1 MQIHVRDII
10 SKLSYTSLVEQRI
23 IPDVKSMLQPA
34 VLVSKRYPPFV
45 YAGKDFSFFGMYM
58 DFVIR
63 AGLRIKLQ
71 QTVHLGTEPVEHM
84 STHLYQNTTNMNDVA
99 SSSLQLVSAMY
110 GTTPYSK
117 EQMYSY
123 VATTVNIMKELVAQW
138 IVYQYYLQGTVRY
151 NTVFTYKSIMGH
163 PDIITD
169 NCVLDIK
176 TTASFGKMSSDACL
190 QVLAYY
196 ALMKHNNV
204 NVRYLGFV
212 LPMQRLV
219 VVYDMGNWHCDA
231 YLQLLNSTAEG
242 IINSTFQA
250 GLQAFVDLPGN
261 QKVTIGTNN
270 TTLDISELEQ
280 LQQTEYAELAMTLQL
295 TQLTPSYLN
304 ECRVGAHISK
314 GTNLSKTL
322 QNYVNSA
329 PNRPCQLFLRNPRTG
344 VCASKTVQQ
353 LAGARAIID
362 KYQLQCYIHAAYV
375 INLCANECDGTGA
388 NADYWQQRYL
398 NEDLIFANK
407 MGCRGVVVHTGNRLK
422 LTEEAALSV
431 MEHMI
436 RNALPHA
443 TEYCPLLLETPCGEG
458 TEVCTTIE
466 ELGNFLFRFTDEELK
481 KIGLCVDTC
490 HIYAKKYI
498 RPLAYLQ
505 HWKRYGPVPIRLVHL
520 NDSKDDCCSCVDHH
534 AFPGVGRIGEVKMK
548 EVAYWCEREGIPMVL
563 E

>member
-1 MQIHVRDII
+1 MTTSTMQIHVRDII
-10 SKLSYTSLVEQRI
+10 SKLSYEALVDQHI
-23 IPDVKSMLQPA
+23 IPDVKSLLQPE
-34 VLVSKRYPPFV
+34 VLTNKRYPPFV
-45 YAGKDFSFFGMYM
+45 YAGKNFSFFGMYM
-58 DFVIR
+58 DFVVR
-63 AGLRIKLQ
+63 AGFRIRLQ
-71 QTVHLGTEPVEHM
+71 QPVDLGLEPIEHT
-84 STHLYQNTTNMNDVA
+84 STTLYQTTRNMNDVA
-99 SSSLQLVSAMY
+99 ASSLQLVSAMY
-110 GTTPYSK
+110 NTASYTK

-123 VATTVNIMKELVAQW
+123 VATTVNIMKALTAQW
-138 IVYQYYLQGTVRY
+138 VVYQSYLQGTIRY

-219 VVYDMGNWHCDA
+219 VVYDMSNWDCSA
-231 YLQLLNSTAEG
+231 YLQLLNNTAEA
-242 IINSTFQA
+242 ISNNLFQVNIQQSP
-250 GLQAFVDLPGN
+250 LSNTIQTIKVELPIVS
-261 QKVTIGTNN
+261 QLMVT
-270 TTLDISELEQ
+270 
-280 LQQTEYAELAMTLQL
+280 
-295 TQLTPSYLN
+295 YLN
-304 ECRVGAHISK
+304 ECRVGMHISK
-314 GTNLSKTL
+314 GTNLKKTL
-322 QNYVNSA
+322 QDYITHS

-344 VCASKTVQQ
+344 ICASKTVQQ
-353 LAGARAIID
+353 LADARLIID
-362 KYQLQCYIHAAYV
+362 NHQLQCYIHAPYV
-375 INLCANECDGTGA
+375 INLCANVHDGT
-388 NADYWQQRYL
+388 DFWQQRYL

-407 MGCRGVVVHTGNRLK
+407 MGCRGVVVHTGNRCK
-422 LTEEAALSV
+422 LTEDAALSI

-436 RNALPHA
+436 RSALPYAAEH
-443 TEYCPLLLETPCGEG
+443 CPLLLETPCGEG

-481 KIGLCVDTC
+481 KLGLCVDTC
-490 HIYAKKYI
+490 HIYAKKYT

-534 AFPGVGRIGEVKMK
+534 AFPGAGRIGEAKMK
-548 EVAYWCEREGIPMVL
+548 EVAYWCASEGIPMVL